1 MFKDCVNTGELTSRG
16 AGQPGYCDP
25 MLGQINGSYY
35 LFVLENCKAGENVI
49 AAAPASAAGG
59 QAIMHTGD
67 KTVYLKITAENQ
79 ASLYRAEGATKEEK
93 QWTAYSVSE

>member
-16 AGQPGYCDP
+16 AGQTGYCDP
-25 MLGQINGSYY
+25 MLGQINGFNY
-35 LFVLENCKAGENVI
+35 LIVVNNCKAGGNVI
-49 AAAPASAAGG
+49 AAAPSSAAGG

-79 ASLYRAEGATKEEK
+79 ASLYRAEGTTKEER
-93 QWTAYSVSE
+93 QWAAYSVSE